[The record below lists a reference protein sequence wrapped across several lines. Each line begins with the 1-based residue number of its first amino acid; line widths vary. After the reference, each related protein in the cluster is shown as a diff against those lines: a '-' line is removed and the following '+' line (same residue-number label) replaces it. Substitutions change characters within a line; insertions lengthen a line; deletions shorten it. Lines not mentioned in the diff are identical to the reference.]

1 VVNFGLVL
9 RLGDSSLDVV
19 ALGSGVRVE
28 ESVDTLERKETSFG
42 NEEVYEWRCELL
54 TVVSATWQRSW
65 KIVAYDKDTAK
76 EEVGLCGDR
85 VQSNGHDSNDGEC
98 AEPLPHQTDGHGDCS
113 VSDVEDLGDE
123 GERDPVMARY
133 ESV

>member
-1 VVNFGLVL
+1 
-9 RLGDSSLDVV
+9 
-19 ALGSGVRVE
+19 VRRTIDNLII
-28 ESVDTLERKETSFG
+28 SKG
-42 NEEVYEWRCELL
+42 
-54 TVVSATWQRSW
+54 ATQHSREASTH
-65 KIVAYDKDTAK
+65 DKDTAE